1 MADNTTPPPP
11 GTVPLMQH
19 EDAVDSLEFLLSPT
33 PSSDPNE
40 PLNWPKWRKFLN
52 YGLVTVVTMA
62 AFTNLSVQTVLWG
75 PMSVDLR
82 VTFAQLSN
90 AQSAQLAGLAVG
102 CLFFIPFA
110 IKYGRRSVYLIS
122 TLVLAAASW
131 WTSRIDSYGELI
143 ATSFIS
149 GLAGAINETAV
160 QMTISDLF
168 FVHQRGA
175 ANGVY
180 FIAVMCGSFLT
191 PMGAGAQAV
200 EQNWRWSYYS
210 ISIALTVLFVVFV
223 FFFEETKYVPPARN
237 AEIIDLDDVQ
247 ELPIQGQDQEQDDVK
262 KMNSVDLAAIKSN
275 LVGEVDI
282 PMKSYWERHRLV
294 TKTNE
299 SLWQAFLLP
308 VRVICLPHVAFTALQ
323 FASGVCWLVTMLQA
337 NAIIFMAPPYLF
349 TTAGVG
355 YMALGPF
362 VGNIFGSIYGGV
374 FADWLVVRL
383 ARRNNGIFEPE
394 MRLYPLFLSTFTM
407 AGGMIMYGVTAAR
420 VSTTRR
426 SRGSFGKAN
435 NKQGMHW
442 IYPSIG
448 GAFFAFGLGSNGGIA
463 FTLIIDTYRELTAEA
478 FVGVAFIRN
487 AGAIGVPSAFVPWM
501 TSMGLSNMFITA
513 GCVAFAVGS
522 LFLPLII
529 WGKQIRI
536 ALTPRFK
543 RLVDQHAKNK

>member
-1 MADNTTPPPP
+1 MADTTPPPP

-19 EDAVDSLEFLLSPT
+19 EDTVGAMEFLLSPT

-40 PLNWPKWRKFLN
+40 PLNWPTWRKVLN
-52 YGLVTVVTMA
+52 YGLVTVVTLA
-62 AFTNLSVQTVLWG
+62 AFTNLSVQT
-75 PMSVDLR
+75 
-82 VTFAQLSN
+82 
-90 AQSAQLAGLAVG
+90 LAGLAVG

-110 IKYGRRSVYLIS
+110 IKYGRRPVYLLS
-122 TLVLAAASW
+122 TLILAASSW
-131 WTSRIDSYGELI
+131 WTSRVDSYAELI
-143 ATSFIS
+143 ATSFIT

-200 EQNWRWSYYS
+200 AQSWRWSYYS

-223 FFFEETKYVPPARN
+223 TAV
-237 AEIIDLDDVQ
+237 IDFNDL
-247 ELPIQGQDQEQDDVK
+247 ELPIEGYSQEQNEVK

-275 LVGEVDI
+275 AVGEVNI
-282 PMKSYWERHRLV
+282 PMKSYRERHRLV
-294 TKTNE
+294 TKSNE
-299 SLWQAFLLP
+299 SLWKTFISP
-308 VRVICLPHVAFTALQ
+308 VRVICLPHVAFTAIQ

-337 NAIIFMAPPYLF
+337 NAIVFSAPPYLF
-349 TTAGVG
+349 TPAGVG

-362 VGNIFGSIYGGV
+362 VGNVFGSMYGGV

-383 ARRNNGIFEPE
+383 ARRNNGIYEPE
-394 MRLYPLFLSTFTM
+394 MRLYPLFLSTITM
-407 AGGMIMYGVTAAR
+407 AGGMIMYGTTAAR
-420 VSTTRR
+420 
-426 SRGSFGKAN
+426 
-435 NKQGMHW
+435 GMHW
-442 IYPSIG
+442 VYPSIG

-463 FTLIIDTYRELTAEA
+463 FTLVIDAYRELTAES
-478 FVGVAFIRN
+478 FVGIAFIRN

-522 LFLPLII
+522 LFLPLLI
-529 WGKQIRI
+529 WGKKIRI
-536 ALTPRFK
+536 ALAPRFR
-543 RLVDQHAKNK
+543 RLVELHEKNK